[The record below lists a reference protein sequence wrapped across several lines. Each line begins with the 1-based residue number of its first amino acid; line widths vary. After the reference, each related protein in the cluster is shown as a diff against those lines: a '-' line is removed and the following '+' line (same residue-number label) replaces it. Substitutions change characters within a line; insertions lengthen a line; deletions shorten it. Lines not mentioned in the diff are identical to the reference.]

1 MDSELRFYIVLIGL
15 MSAIMMIYSIY
26 IIFDEKK
33 KRKYYKSKIYY
44 DTDWDM
50 YNTMV
55 KKQKRV
61 IFFKRLELMWLTL
74 LVKIKRLFK
83 WN

>member
-15 MSAIMMIYSIY
+15 MSTIMIIYSIY

-44 DTDWDM
+44 DKEWDM

-61 IFFKRLELMWLTL
+61 IFFKRLELVWLTL
-74 LVKIKRLFK
+74 LVKIKRFFK
-83 WN
+83 